1 MAVFMINS
9 TKIAVAEPARLRISK
24 ATFPWIEEHEPASIW
39 FKAISQNRTSNR
51 YAYNLMLFMQGMDTT
66 PEQFL
71 ANAESNP
78 KALSITVKSYI
89 GSLKSRAAARSQFA
103 ALRSFIAFHE
113 APIPLNGLKVRVPR
127 TRKKPYLAWHDAEK
141 IIIESRPPYRD
152 VFRFLLWS
160 GLGLDELNEIQSSA
174 EIQKHIEAQ
183 RKNSKTYIR
192 IDLRPRKSNIDSYFA
207 LVPKQYVPT
216 FPILTT
222 DYGNRGKQPVS
233 SIDAEMNWTRARR
246 RAGIEELGLG
256 PHTLRSS
263 FRSECGRLG
272 VADAVAESQMG
283 HGSREKYGYSRETT
297 DETYVV
303 SELSKLWT
311 ATTPVTTEELL
322 ARDERMA
329 KVSEIARSYLE
340 SRIRELEGYDLEH
353 SQERW
358 EKEGID
364 PDRYSAI
371 IDGVTSTITM
381 RQMHEEQVKELAKLK
396 KQLALLD

>member
-1 MAVFMINS
+1 MPLQDTVFIRVDHIVVFMTNS

-78 KALSITVKSYI
+78 KALSIAVKSYI

-183 RKNSKTYIR
+183 RNNSKTYIR

-207 LVPKQYVPT
+207 LVPKPYVPH

-246 RAGIEELGLG
+246 RAGIEEIGLG

-283 HGSREKYGYSRETT
+283 HGGRERYGYSRETT
-297 DETYVV
+297 DEAYVV
-303 SELSKLWT
+303 SELSKLWN

-322 ARDERMA
+322 GLKANQKYLAEMRIEQLEHEILQIDLNDVDDNTPETKKRITDERAM
-329 KVSEIARSYLE
+329 YTT
-340 SRIRELEGYDLEH
+340 ELE
-353 SQERW
+353 
-358 EKEGID
+358 
-364 PDRYSAI
+364 
-371 IDGVTSTITM
+371 
-381 RQMHEEQVKELAKLK
+381 KLRAMLK
-396 KQLALLD
+396 GL